1 MRALRRLGR
10 LIWRFMVIFSFV
22 VNVILVVVLLVLGVL
37 IFDIK
42 NNVATPLV
50 AGLHSSFVGLD
61 QATID
66 WTIPVRDEI
75 PVVLDIP
82 LQTNTVVTLTDPVP
96 LSVSATI
103 IRQGVDILGGPV
115 TVNLQLPTGLQLP
128 VALDLNVGVDEMM
141 PVELDV
147 RAVIPLE
154 ETQLHDVAD
163 NLRLL
168 LEPFAVA
175 LHNLPDDFG
184 GAFSLGRDVLVG
196 DAPDLLAPNDYSR
209 SPWPGYSMTAGLG
222 YNLYNEPIPADNLP
236 IRTGIVPPGG
246 ISALDEQLRPELYQQ
261 GGPHVINQQAQQSL
275 QTRGLP
281 SRYYQGGLGQ
291 VMRPPSVSRGEMV
304 TAAAPAG
311 GTTDLG
317 ILIPT
322 PEP

>member
-1 MRALRRLGR
+1 MRALRRFGR
-10 LIWRFMVIFSFV
+10 FIWRFMVIFSFV
-22 VNVILVVVLLVLGVL
+22 VNVILVIVLLALGVL

-42 NNVATPLV
+42 NNIATPLV

-61 QATID
+61 HATID

-82 LQTNTVVTLTDPVP
+82 LQTNTVVTLTNPVP

-128 VALDLNVGVDEMM
+128 VALDLNVEVDQTM

-168 LEPFAVA
+168 LEPFAIA

-184 GAFSLGRDVLVG
+184 GAFSLGRDVITG
-196 DAPDLLAPNDYSR
+196 NAPDLLAPNDYSR
-209 SPWPGYSMTAGLG
+209 NPWPGYSMTAGLG
-222 YNLYNEPIPADNLP
+222 YHLYNEPIPADNLP
-236 IRTGIVPPGG
+236 VRTGIVPPGG
-246 ISALDEQLRPELYQQ
+246 ISALDEQLRPELYEQ
-261 GGPHVINQQAQQSL
+261 GGPQAINRQAQESL

-281 SRYYQGGLGQ
+281 ARFYRGGLGQ
-291 VMRPPSVSRGEMV
+291 ILRPPSVTVGQAV
-304 TAAAPAG
+304 TAAGHSDSA
-311 GTTDLG
+311 DLG